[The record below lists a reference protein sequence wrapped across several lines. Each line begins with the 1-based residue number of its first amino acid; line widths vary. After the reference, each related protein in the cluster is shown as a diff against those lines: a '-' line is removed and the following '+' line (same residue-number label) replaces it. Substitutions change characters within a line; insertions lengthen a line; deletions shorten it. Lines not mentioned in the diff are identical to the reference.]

1 MAGRE
6 KVQVLG
12 GCLREQQDLARREHY
27 WQVHRRDRTHVR
39 PQETHVLQLVTLARA
54 WLLTED
60 GPYDEDTEAAVQHD
74 LLLGGYGLNI
84 FEVPLYLEVHHGEL
98 GLMWKQCRDNVSFL
112 FIELF
117 KVKFLIIFKN

>member
-1 MAGRE
+1 MTGRE

-12 GCLREQQDLARREHY
+12 RCLREQQDLARREHY
-27 WQVHRRDRTHVR
+27 WQVHRRDRTHVS
-39 PQETHVLQLVTLARA
+39 PQETHVLQLITLARA
-54 WLLTED
+54 RLLTED
-60 GPYDEDTEAAVQHD
+60 RPNDEDTEAAVQHD
-74 LLLGGYGLNI
+74 LLLGGYRLYI

-98 GLMWKQCRDNVSFL
+98 GLMWKKCRDNISLL